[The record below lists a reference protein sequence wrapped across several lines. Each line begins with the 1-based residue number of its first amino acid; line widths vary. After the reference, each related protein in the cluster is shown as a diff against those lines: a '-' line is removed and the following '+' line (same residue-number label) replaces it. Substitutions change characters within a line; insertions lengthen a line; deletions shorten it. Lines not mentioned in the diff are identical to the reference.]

1 MMASLDDKSLFE
13 DIFRLENDTPAEA
26 IGPEGDISYANIQ
39 AQQLANRTRW
49 LRTQLVSIS
58 DFREYT
64 FFKTAEDPDGTI
76 AGRANTPNNKLF
88 RVSQGDDDEL
98 AFKYYLH
105 KDGLAIPDTTLIGIG
120 SIKNTIRQFPTLA
133 AAQAD
138 ADAGNIPVGSNAYYR
153 DSDYK
158 YLAIEVIN
166 NSGILS
172 ATGRVMIS
180 KGYIDDLASRGLI
193 PAEIDS
199 ELEYSEVKY
208 DPVSGRM
215 SEFSLSDG
223 RVFIPLL
230 QLADRSVGSMQLED
244 NAVTSDK
251 LSSDLNNV
259 IPRNLDPDTGYS
271 DVSYDPVTNKMST
284 YTMTDGR
291 VFIPLLQINTGAVGM
306 TQLATELQKL
316 IPMELDPDSGYSRV
330 NYDPVTMRM
339 SDYITTDGGVFI
351 SRLILGY
358 EVVGFKTLN
367 TALQNKIIA
376 HPQDV
381 VDARPDATRS
391 TLSEIAVRTNA
402 RDGSAWSP
410 LPSHVCKAAF
420 GINATGTAI
429 EYRQASGLL
438 FTGKARAGVFTPGA
452 VPSLTKK
459 GRFLTTAVTTPT
471 RTFAV
476 GDYYSYE
483 AYNTNGNLSETLP
496 GTWGSQSLYCG
507 DNLVWNGTEFVIQRG
522 PGTGVIKIAESW
534 YEVTAA
540 GTFNGMALQAGD
552 KLLYTGLQTAGGAS
566 MTPRWVLLPAASDAL
581 LYAGEFT
588 PATGYPTSPLRNT
601 VYQASA
607 TGTISAVTFAAGDY
621 ALWDGSAWVRIAG
634 QASTVVAAGGSVSLR
649 CSQNADEWEFRRVDK
664 NIGPVGIRL
673 RAQVATTIRKSLA
686 SKLLLIGDSM
696 FGSGTSGAQ
705 VLAAVGVPGEVRS
718 YGGSTSDQVQ
728 GMLRQEIL
736 VNGDNY
742 AGQVICMWH
751 GQNNQPTSELNAAQI
766 RENSLQM
773 AGLVGARDARY
784 VFLSV
789 MGQRTETWNGSR
801 IVVQQH
807 EDQFSK
813 TGVLYEL
820 CEWYRRMFPGR
831 WFNVYQNMLA
841 AATDAIDPTFPGMTE
856 KQVASTYGVLPW
868 SIFSGGSFTGFT
880 TNALVYKGTWS
891 DAALPTGGSSM
902 DYYIRIGGGT
912 VGNIIYNSGGVWAEK
927 SIDRTH
933 LSTTGGA
940 ALTSGGPGFSNIP
953 ASTGLAGMLLNNYFF

>member
-1 MMASLDDKSLFE
+1 MSEYDTGNSVPSASMPDAWDNMQSIDKFVNSSEETITTRTGKQLDTLHGVNVKADNQLTQQQADFE
-13 DIFRLENDTPAEA
+13 TSQEERDAVVEE
-26 IGPEGDISYANIQ
+26 
-39 AQQLANRTRW
+39 TRQN
-49 LRTQLVSIS
+49 L
-58 DFREYT
+58 
-64 FFKTAEDPDGTI
+64 
-76 AGRANTPNNKLF
+76 
-88 RVSQGDDDEL
+88 
-98 AFKYYLH
+98 
-105 KDGLAIPDTTLIGIG
+105 IPL
-120 SIKNTIRQFPTLA
+120 SRQYMTLA

-138 ADAGNIPVGSNAYYR
+138 IANIPEGSATYVR
-153 DSDYK
+153 SSDGITLADE
-158 YLAIEVIN
+158 YLN
-166 NSGILS
+166 NSGVLV

-180 KGYIDDLASRGLI
+180 KGYIDYLASRGLI
-193 PAEIDS
+193 PAELDS

-351 SRLILGY
+351 SRLILGD

-471 RTFAV
+471 GTFAV

-522 PGTGVIKIAESW
+522 PGTGVIKIADSW

-566 MTPRWVLLPAASDAL
+566 MTPRWVLIPAASDAL

-588 PATGYPTSPLRNT
+588 PATGYPASPLRNT
-601 VYQASA
+601 VYQADS
-607 TGTISAVTFAAGDY
+607 TGTVSGVVFTVGDY
-621 ALWDGSAWVRIAG
+621 ALWDGAAWVRIAG
-634 QASTVVAAGGSVSLR
+634 QTSVTVAAGGSVSLR

-807 EDQFSK
+807 EDQFAK

-868 SIFSGGSFTGFT
+868 SIFNGGSFTGFT

-940 ALTSGGPGFSNIP
+940 ALTCGGPGFSNIP

>member
-1 MMASLDDKSLFE
+1 MTATVRLLHLNIKKFSTSTTTPHTPATSLNTKKSLSTFLSLKPSFGRSLFFGAKNMAELNPPLGTTTPEIFLDNVKRADELVNGPAGTINDRGGEPLDTWRQMMAK
-13 DIFRLENDTPAEA
+13 NDE
-26 IGPEGDISYANIQ
+26 
-39 AQQLANRTRW
+39 
-49 LRTQLVSIS
+49 
-58 DFREYT
+58 
-64 FFKTAEDPDGTI
+64 
-76 AGRANTPNNKLF
+76 
-88 RVSQGDDDEL
+88 
-98 AFKYYLH
+98 
-105 KDGLAIPDTTLIGIG
+105 
-120 SIKNTIRQFPTLA
+120 IRQNIIPLSKQYMTLA

-138 ADAGNIPVGSNAYYR
+138 IANIPEGSATYVR
-153 DSDYK
+153 SSDGIT
-158 YLAIEVIN
+158 LADEYIN
-166 NSGILS
+166 NSGVLV

-180 KGYIDDLASRGLI
+180 KGYIDYLASRGLI
-193 PAEIDS
+193 PAELDS

-351 SRLILGY
+351 SRLILGD

-410 LPSHVCKAAF
+410 LPSHMCKAAF

-471 RTFAV
+471 GTFAV

-522 PGTGVIKIAESW
+522 PGTGVIKIADSW

-566 MTPRWVLLPAASDAL
+566 MTPRWVLIPAASDAL

-588 PATGYPTSPLRNT
+588 PATGYPASPLRNT
-601 VYQASA
+601 VYQADS
-607 TGTISAVTFAAGDY
+607 TGTVSGVVFTVGDY
-621 ALWDGSAWVRIAG
+621 ALWDGAAWVRIAG
-634 QASTVVAAGGSVSLR
+634 QTSVTVAAGGSVSLR

-807 EDQFSK
+807 EDQFAK

-868 SIFSGGSFTGFT
+868 SIFNGGSFTGFT

>member
-1 MMASLDDKSLFE
+1 MS
-13 DIFRLENDTPAEA
+13 
-26 IGPEGDISYANIQ
+26 SY
-39 AQQLANRTRW
+39 
-49 LRTQLVSIS
+49 V
-58 DFREYT
+58 
-64 FFKTAEDPDGTI
+64 
-76 AGRANTPNNKLF
+76 
-88 RVSQGDDDEL
+88 
-98 AFKYYLH
+98 
-105 KDGLAIPDTTLIGIG
+105 
-120 SIKNTIRQFPTLA
+120 
-133 AAQAD
+133 
-138 ADAGNIPVGSNAYYR
+138 
-153 DSDYK
+153 
-158 YLAIEVIN
+158 
-166 NSGILS
+166 
-172 ATGRVMIS
+172 
-180 KGYIDDLASRGLI
+180 
-193 PAEIDS
+193 
-199 ELEYSEVKY
+199 
-208 DPVSGRM
+208 
-215 SEFSLSDG
+215 
-223 RVFIPLL
+223 
-230 QLADRSVGSMQLED
+230 
-244 NAVTSDK
+244 
-251 LSSDLNNV
+251 
-259 IPRNLDPDTGYS
+259 
-271 DVSYDPVTNKMST
+271 
-284 YTMTDGR
+284 
-291 VFIPLLQINTGAVGM
+291 
-306 TQLATELQKL
+306 
-316 IPMELDPDSGYSRV
+316 
-330 NYDPVTMRM
+330 
-339 SDYITTDGGVFI
+339 TTDGDVFI
-351 SRLILGY
+351 SRLLLGDDI
-358 EVVGFKTLN
+358 VGFSTL
-367 TALQNKIIA
+367 TEDVQNKIIA

-471 RTFAV
+471 GTFAV

-522 PGTGVIKIAESW
+522 PGTGVIKIADSW

-566 MTPRWVLLPAASDAL
+566 MTPRWVLLPAVSDAL

-588 PATGYPTSPLRNT
+588 PATGYPASPLRNT
-601 VYQASA
+601 VYQAGS
-607 TGTISAVTFAAGDY
+607 TGTVSGVVFTVGDY
-621 ALWDGSAWVRIAG
+621 ALWDGAAWVRIAG
-634 QASTVVAAGGSVSLR
+634 QTSVTVAAGGSVSLR

-868 SIFSGGSFTGFT
+868 SIFNGGSFTGFT

-940 ALTSGGPGFSNIP
+940 ALTSGGLGFSNIP

>member
-351 SRLILGY
+351 SRLILGD

-471 RTFAV
+471 GTFAV

>member
-1 MMASLDDKSLFE
+1 MAEVPLPTPTQNPMPSTDIRDAVYAGAMLDKVVTSTELTYTD
-13 DIFRLENDTPAEA
+13 RLGREHYTVDGIKA
-26 IGPEGDISYANIQ
+26 EGDKVVEE
-39 AQQLANRTRW
+39 TRQN
-49 LRTQLVSIS
+49 L
-58 DFREYT
+58 
-64 FFKTAEDPDGTI
+64 
-76 AGRANTPNNKLF
+76 
-88 RVSQGDDDEL
+88 
-98 AFKYYLH
+98 
-105 KDGLAIPDTTLIGIG
+105 IPL
-120 SIKNTIRQFPTLA
+120 SRQYMTLA
-133 AAQAD
+133 EAQAD
-138 ADAGNIPVGSNAYYR
+138 IANIPEGSATYVR
-153 DSDYK
+153 SSDGITLADE
-158 YLAIEVIN
+158 YLN
-166 NSGILS
+166 NSGVLV

-193 PAEIDS
+193 S
-199 ELEYSEVKY
+199 TELDDGLDIVDVEY
-208 DPVSGRM
+208 DPVSMRM
-215 SEFSLSDG
+215 SKFTMRDG

-230 QLADRSVGSMQLED
+230 QLSENSVTGNNIQNGSVSSEKLSLDVQSILSQELDPDTGFSEINYDPVTRRMCSYTTTDGQVFIPLLQVPENSVGNSQLSTE
-244 NAVTSDK
+244 VQQ
-251 LSSDLNNV
+251 V
-259 IPRNLDPDTGYS
+259 IPLDLDPDTGY
-271 DVSYDPVTNKMST
+271 VSVDYDPVTK
-284 YTMTDGR
+284 
-291 VFIPLLQINTGAVGM
+291 
-306 TQLATELQKL
+306 
-316 IPMELDPDSGYSRV
+316 
-330 NYDPVTMRM
+330 RM
-339 SDYITTDGGVFI
+339 SSYVTTDGDVFI
-351 SRLILGY
+351 SRLLLGDDI
-358 EVVGFKTLN
+358 VRFSTL
-367 TALQNKIIA
+367 TEDVQNKIIA

-459 GRFLTTAVTTPT
+459 GQLLTTAVTTPT
-471 RTFAV
+471 GTFAV

-522 PGTGVIKIAESW
+522 PGTGVIKIADSW

-552 KLLYTGLQTAGGAS
+552 KLLYTGLQTAGGRS
-566 MTPRWVLLPAASDAL
+566 MTPRWVLLSSASDAL

-588 PATGYPTSPLRNT
+588 PATGYPASPLRNT
-601 VYQASA
+601 VYQADS
-607 TGTISAVTFAAGDY
+607 TGTVSGVVFTVGDY
-621 ALWDGSAWVRIAG
+621 ALWDGAAWVRIAG
-634 QASTVVAAGGSVSLR
+634 QTSVTVAAGGSVSLR

-807 EDQFSK
+807 EDQFAK
-813 TGVLYEL
+813 TGALYEL

-868 SIFSGGSFTGFT
+868 SIFNGGSFTGFT

>member
-1 MMASLDDKSLFE
+1 MTATIRLLHLNIKKFSTSTTTPHTPATSLNTKKSLSTFLSLKPSFGRSLFFGAKNMAELNPPLGTTTPEIFLDNVKRADELVNGPAGTINDRGGEPLDTWRQMMAK
-13 DIFRLENDTPAEA
+13 NDE
-26 IGPEGDISYANIQ
+26 
-39 AQQLANRTRW
+39 
-49 LRTQLVSIS
+49 
-58 DFREYT
+58 
-64 FFKTAEDPDGTI
+64 
-76 AGRANTPNNKLF
+76 
-88 RVSQGDDDEL
+88 
-98 AFKYYLH
+98 
-105 KDGLAIPDTTLIGIG
+105 
-120 SIKNTIRQFPTLA
+120 IRQNIIPLSKQYMTLA

-138 ADAGNIPVGSNAYYR
+138 IANIPEGSATYVR
-153 DSDYK
+153 SSDGIT
-158 YLAIEVIN
+158 LADEYIN
-166 NSGILS
+166 NSGVLV

-180 KGYIDDLASRGLI
+180 KGYIDYLASRGLI
-193 PAEIDS
+193 PAELDS

-351 SRLILGY
+351 SRLILGD

-471 RTFAV
+471 GTFAV

-522 PGTGVIKIAESW
+522 PGTGVIKIADSW

-566 MTPRWVLLPAASDAL
+566 MTPRWVLLPAVSDAL

-588 PATGYPTSPLRNT
+588 PATGYPASPLRNT
-601 VYQASA
+601 VYQAGS
-607 TGTISAVTFAAGDY
+607 TGTVSGVVFTVGDY
-621 ALWDGSAWVRIAG
+621 ALWDGAAWVRIAG
-634 QASTVVAAGGSVSLR
+634 QTSVTVAAGGSVSLR

-868 SIFSGGSFTGFT
+868 SIFNGGSFTGFT

-940 ALTSGGPGFSNIP
+940 ALTSGGLGFSNIP

>member
-1 MMASLDDKSLFE
+1 MNSENDTFID
-13 DIFRLENDTPAEA
+13 RLENEKDTLAGAQKKMAAAAEA
-26 IGPEGDISYANIQ
+26 SVQD
-39 AQQLANRTRW
+39 TRQN
-49 LRTQLVSIS
+49 LIPLSRQ
-58 DFREYT
+58 YT
-64 FFKTAEDPDGTI
+64 
-76 AGRANTPNNKLF
+76 
-88 RVSQGDDDEL
+88 
-98 AFKYYLH
+98 
-105 KDGLAIPDTTLIGIG
+105 
-120 SIKNTIRQFPTLA
+120 TLA
-133 AAQAD
+133 AAQEDIA
-138 ADAGNIPVGSNAYYR
+138 NIPEGSATYVR
-153 DSDYK
+153 SSDGIT
-158 YLAIEVIN
+158 LADEYIN
-166 NSGILS
+166 NSGVLV

-180 KGYIDDLASRGLI
+180 KGYIDYLASRGLI
-193 PAEIDS
+193 PAELDS

-351 SRLILGY
+351 SRLILGD

-410 LPSHVCKAAF
+410 LPSHMCKAAF

-471 RTFAV
+471 GTFAV

-522 PGTGVIKIAESW
+522 PGTGVIKIADSW

-566 MTPRWVLLPAASDAL
+566 MTPRWVLIPAASDAL

-588 PATGYPTSPLRNT
+588 PATGYPARPLRNT
-601 VYQASA
+601 VYQADS
-607 TGTISAVTFAAGDY
+607 TGTVSGVVFTVGDY
-621 ALWDGSAWVRIAG
+621 ALWDGAAWVRIAG
-634 QASTVVAAGGSVSLR
+634 QTSVTVAAGGSVSLR

-773 AGLVGARDARY
+773 AGLVGARD
-784 VFLSV
+784 
-789 MGQRTETWNGSR
+789 
-801 IVVQQH
+801 
-807 EDQFSK
+807 
-813 TGVLYEL
+813 
-820 CEWYRRMFPGR
+820 
-831 WFNVYQNMLA
+831 
-841 AATDAIDPTFPGMTE
+841 
-856 KQVASTYGVLPW
+856 
-868 SIFSGGSFTGFT
+868 
-880 TNALVYKGTWS
+880 
-891 DAALPTGGSSM
+891 
-902 DYYIRIGGGT
+902 
-912 VGNIIYNSGGVWAEK
+912 
-927 SIDRTH
+927 
-933 LSTTGGA
+933 
-940 ALTSGGPGFSNIP
+940 
-953 ASTGLAGMLLNNYFF
+953 